1 MRYVHPGEII
11 KEEFLPAMNMS
22 VAEFAR
28 RILVSRTTAYRLLN
42 GKQDISTDM
51 ARRLGKLFGD
61 DAGFWLRL
69 QIDYDLHK
77 PNPALDKELTAIE
90 TISVAV

>member
-1 MRYVHPGEII
+1 MQYVHPGEII
-11 KEEFLPAMNMS
+11 KEEFLPAMKLS

-28 RILVSRTTAYRLLN
+28 RIFVSRTTAYRLLN

-61 DAGFWLRL
+61 DAGLWLRL
-69 QIDYDLHK
+69 QVDYDLHK
-77 PNPALDKELTAIE
+77 PNPALDKELKAIE
-90 TISVAV
+90 TIKVAV